1 MLGYYEKKFWENFK
15 KQNLAPIEFLI
26 QNEYDVAAA
35 KLICSVIDSL
45 AGFYVGRIKP
55 GKIRESFVDFLKKYM
70 PVFFN
75 LNFEEKFYFRK
86 NKKVVKNAANIL
98 YCSFRNGLIHGRSL
112 GLGVEI
118 YRDEDIKILWKGF
131 GIKIMQ
137 LNILGFWEY
146 FKKALKD
153 YESDLE
159 KDRNIFE
166 KFRMKYFEIQQ
177 PIFELKQ

>member
-1 MLGYYEKKFWENFK
+1 MLDYYEKKFWGDFK
-15 KQNLAPIEFLI
+15 KQNLVPIEFLI
-26 QNEYDVAAA
+26 QNKYDVAAA

-45 AGFYVGRIKP
+45 ASFYVGRIKP
-55 GKIRESFVDFLKKYM
+55 GKIKESFVDFLKKYM

-75 LNFEEKFYFRK
+75 LNFEEKLCFTK
-86 NKKVVKNAANIL
+86 NKKLVKNAANIL
-98 YCSFRNGLIHGRSL
+98 YYSFRNGLIHDGSL
-112 GLGVEI
+112 GLGVKI
-118 YRDEDIKILWKGF
+118 YRDRNIKILSNSF
-131 GIKIMQ
+131 GIQIMQ

-159 KDRNIFE
+159 KDRNLFE
-166 KFRMKYFEIQQ
+166 KFRMKYVEIQQ